1 MHPNKPS
8 FKSTAR
14 TALIAVLAFA
24 LLACT
29 SIPRTGADIVASP
42 PPPVLLVSLDGFR
55 PDYLELG
62 ITPNL
67 SRMANAGVTAEWLT
81 PSYPTL
87 TFPNHFTI
95 VTGKR
100 PDHHGIV
107 HNSMTD
113 PELGKFSLGNREA
126 VADGRW
132 WDAEP
137 IWVTVEKA
145 GLRSGTMFWPGSEAA
160 IQGVQASHWRMFDA
174 KMPMA
179 ERVDTVLTWLAEPEA
194 TRPRFSTLYFEA
206 VDSAAHGHGPD
217 SDEAHA
223 AVHDVDTAIGR
234 LLDGIDALGLSDKL
248 NLVVVSDHGMATVA
262 PDQFV
267 VIEDMVN
274 PDDAAFVT
282 AGQSVGFAPRA
293 GRTQAAEAQ
302 LLGAHRHYDC
312 WRKTE
317 LPERWHYGS
326 NPRIPPIVC
335 QMHEGYD
342 ALRRDWLKT
351 RSKTDNR
358 GSHGFDPALPS
369 MRAIFLARGPAF
381 RENATVPAFDNIDVY
396 PLLMSLIEIAPAAND
411 GGDGA
416 MDSLK
421 RPAPKAT
428 GLTR

>member
-1 MHPNKPS
+1 MHP
-8 FKSTAR
+8 FKLAAR
-14 TALIAVLAFA
+14 SALLAVVALA
-24 LLACT
+24 LLACN
-29 SIPRTGADIVASP
+29 SLPRTGDEASATP
-42 PPPVLLVSLDGFR
+42 PPPVLLVSMDGFR

-67 SRMANAGVTAEWLT
+67 ARITAAGVQAEWMT

-107 HNSMTD
+107 HNSMQD
-113 PELGKFSLGNREA
+113 PELGKFSLGNRDA
-126 VADGRW
+126 VSDGRW
-132 WDAEP
+132 WNAEP
-137 IWVTVEKA
+137 VWVTVEKA
-145 GLRSGTMFWPGSEAA
+145 GLRAGTMFWPGSEAA
-160 IQGVQASHWRMFDA
+160 IDGIQASHWKTFDA

-179 ERVDTVLTWLAEPEA
+179 DRVDTVLAWLGEPEA

-223 AVHDVDTAIGR
+223 TVREVDAAIGR
-234 LLDGIDALGLSDKL
+234 LLDGIDALGLTDKL
-248 NLVVVSDHGMATVA
+248 NLIVVSDHGMATVA
-262 PDQFV
+262 PDQYV
-267 VIEDMVN
+267 VIEDMVD
-274 PDDAAFVT
+274 PADAGFVT
-282 AGQSVGFAPRA
+282 AGQSVGFDPRP
-293 GRTQAAEAQ
+293 GRTAAAESQ
-302 LLGAHRHYDC
+302 LLGAHQHYEC

-326 NPRIPPIVC
+326 NPRVPPIVC
-335 QMHEGYD
+335 QMEEGYD

-358 GSHGFDPALPS
+358 GSHGFDPALAS

-381 RENATVPAFDNIDVY
+381 RINATVPAFDNVDVY
-396 PLLMSLIEIAPAAND
+396 PLLMSLIEVAPAAND

-416 MDSLK
+416 MESLK
-421 RPAPKAT
+421 AERLGAARHSP
-428 GLTR
+428 

>member
-1 MHPNKPS
+1 MHP
-8 FKSTAR
+8 FKFAAR
-14 TALIAVLAFA
+14 SALLAVFALA

-29 SIPRTGADIVASP
+29 STPHRGGASAAT

-67 SRMANAGVTAEWLT
+67 ARITAAGVQAEWMT
-81 PSYPTL
+81 PAYPSL

-107 HNSMTD
+107 HNTMRD

-126 VADGRW
+126 VSDGRW
-132 WDAEP
+132 WDSEP
-137 IWVTVEKA
+137 VWVTVEKA
-145 GLRSGTMFWPGSEAA
+145 GLHAGTMFWPGSEAA
-160 IQGVQASHWRMFDA
+160 IGGIQATHWKPFDA
-174 KMPMA
+174 KMPMD
-179 ERVDTVLTWLAEPEA
+179 ERVDTVLGWLAEPDA

-206 VDSAAHGHGPD
+206 VDSAAHGNGPD
-217 SDEAHA
+217 SPEAHA
-223 AVHDVDTAIGR
+223 AIRDVDAAMGR
-234 LLDGIDALGLSDKL
+234 LLDGIDALGLSEKL
-248 NLVVVSDHGMATVA
+248 NLIVVSDHGMATVT

-267 VIEDMVN
+267 VIENMVD

-293 GRTQAAEAQ
+293 GRTEAAESQ
-302 LLGAHRHYDC
+302 LLGAHEHYDC
-312 WRKTE
+312 WRKGE

-326 NPRIPPIVC
+326 HPRVPPIVC

-342 ALRRDWLKT
+342 ALRQAWLKT
-351 RSKTDNR
+351 RSKTGKR

-396 PLLMSLIEIAPAAND
+396 PLLMSLIEVEPAAND

-416 MDSLK
+416 MDTLK
-421 RPAPKAT
+421 PTAPRAADSS
-428 GLTR
+428 R

>member
-1 MHPNKPS
+1 MHPL
-8 FKSTAR
+8 KSTAR
-14 TALIAVLAFA
+14 AACLLLITLAV
-24 LLACT
+24 LACT
-29 SIPRTGADIVASP
+29 SMPHGNGQRVATP

-55 PDYLELG
+55 PDYLTLG

-67 SRMANAGVTAEWLT
+67 ARMTAQGVQAEWMT
-81 PSYPTL
+81 PSYPSL
-87 TFPNHFTI
+87 TFPNHYTI

-107 HNSMTD
+107 HNSMRD
-113 PELGKFSLGNREA
+113 AELGKFSLGNREA
-126 VADGRW
+126 VTDGRW
-132 WDAEP
+132 WGGEP

-145 GLRSGTMFWPGSEAA
+145 GLRAGTMFWPGSEAA
-160 IQGVQASHWRMFDA
+160 IGGVQASHWKMFDA

-179 ERVDTVLTWLAEPEA
+179 ERVDTVLGWLAEPEA

-206 VDSAAHGHGPD
+206 VDSAAHEHGPE
-217 SDEAHA
+217 SAQAHA
-223 AVHDVDTAIGR
+223 AIAEVDAAIGR
-234 LLDGIDALGLSDKL
+234 LLEGIDTLGLAEAL
-248 NLVVVSDHGMATVA
+248 NLVVVSDHGMATVT

-274 PDDAAFVT
+274 PADADFVT
-282 AGQSVGFAPRA
+282 AGQSVGFVPRA
-293 GRTQAAEAQ
+293 GRTAAAESQ
-302 LLGAHRHYDC
+302 LLGAHAHYDC
-312 WRKTE
+312 WRKGK
-317 LPERWHYGS
+317 LPPRWQYGS
-326 NPRIPPIVC
+326 HPRVPPIVC

-351 RSKTDNR
+351 RSKTEVR

-369 MRAIFLARGPAF
+369 MRAIFIARGPAF

-396 PLLMSLIEIAPAAND
+396 PLLMSLIEVAPAAND

-421 RPAPKAT
+421 PTARTAA
-428 GLTR
+428 GASR